1 MVFESAFANWKSIK
15 LVLFIIIAVKL
26 NYSKTIDSKSI
37 EVVLLGHVS
46 IIPSSAIV
54 KLRIVKTTRENRN
67 ILRAHC

>member
-46 IIPSSAIV
+46 IILSITIV

-67 ILRAHC
+67 ILLAHC